1 MNASN
6 LQNLLDLNWSL
17 LKQALPSFERSLVKC
32 RDLDFSLPISFE
44 AEESLDALSSK
55 FSRVS
60 DIFTQKVLKTFIFVL
75 REDAPTFLDRMNLCE
90 KLGIIPSAEEL
101 IAIRD
106 LRNIIAHEYLSENL
120 VEIYMEIIELS
131 DDLLKAILETERF
144 FIKIKTFVNYRT

>member
-1 MNASN
+1 MNVSN
-6 LQNLLDLNWSL
+6 LQSLLDLNWNV

-32 RDLDFSLPISFE
+32 RNLDFSPPISFE
-44 AEESLDALSSK
+44 TEESLDALSSK

-60 DIFTQKVLKTFIFVL
+60 DIFTQKVLKSLIFVL

-90 KLGIIPSAEEL
+90 KLGIIPSAEEI

-120 VEIYMEIIELS
+120 VEIYTEVIQLS
-131 DDLLKAILETERF
+131 DNLLKAILQTEKF
-144 FIKIKTFVNYRT
+144 FLGRKN

>member
-6 LQNLLDLNWSL
+6 LKNLLDLNWNV

-32 RDLDFSLPISFE
+32 RDLDFSSPISFE
-44 AEESLDALSSK
+44 TEESLDALSSK

-60 DIFTQKVLKTFIFVL
+60 DIFTQKVLKTLVFVL

-90 KLGIIPSAEEL
+90 KLGIIPSAEEI

-120 VEIYMEIIELS
+120 VEIYMEIIRLS
-131 DDLLKAILETERF
+131 DSLLTAIIETENF
-144 FIKIKTFVNYRT
+144 FTKIKF

>member
-1 MNASN
+1 MNVSN
-6 LQNLLDLNWSL
+6 LQNLLDLNWNV

-32 RDLDFSLPISFE
+32 RDLDFTLPISFE
-44 AEESLDALSSK
+44 TEESLDALSSK

-60 DIFTQKVLKTFIFVL
+60 DIFTQKVLKTLIFVL

-90 KLGIIPSAEEL
+90 KLGIIPSAEEI

-120 VEIYMEIIELS
+120 FEVYMEIIQLS
-131 DDLLKAILETERF
+131 DNLLKAILQTEKF
-144 FIKIKTFVNYRT
+144 FLGRKN

>member
-6 LQNLLDLNWSL
+6 LQNLLDLNWRL
-17 LKQALPSFERSLVKC
+17 LKQALPSFERSLLKC

-60 DIFTQKVLKTFIFVL
+60 DIFTQKVLKTLIFVL

-131 DDLLKAILETERF
+131 DTLLKAIHQTERF
-144 FIKIKTFVNYRT
+144 LIEKKN

>member
-1 MNASN
+1 MNVSN

-17 LKQALPSFERSLVKC
+17 LKQALPPFERSLVKC

-44 AEESLDALSSK
+44 TEESLDALSSK

-75 REDAPTFLDRMNLCE
+75 REDAPIFLDRMNLCE

-131 DDLLKAILETERF
+131 DNLLKAILETERF
-144 FIKIKTFVNYRT
+144 FIKIKT

>member
-1 MNASN
+1 MNVSN
-6 LQNLLDLNWSL
+6 LQNLLNLNWNV

-32 RDLDFSLPISFE
+32 RDLDFSPPISFE
-44 AEESLDALSSK
+44 TEESLDALSSK

-60 DIFTQKVLKTFIFVL
+60 DIFTQKVLKTLIFVL

-90 KLGIIPSAEEL
+90 KLGIIPSAEEI

-120 VEIYMEIIELS
+120 VEIYTEIIQLS
-131 DDLLKAILETERF
+131 DNLLKAILQTEKF
-144 FIKIKTFVNYRT
+144 FSGRKN

>member
-1 MNASN
+1 MNVSN
-6 LQNLLDLNWSL
+6 IQNLLDLNWNA

-32 RDLDFSLPISFE
+32 RDLDFSSPISFE
-44 AEESLDALSSK
+44 TEESLDALSSK

-131 DDLLKAILETERF
+131 DNLLKAILETERF
-144 FIKIKTFVNYRT
+144 FIKIKT

>member
-106 LRNIIAHEYLSENL
+106 LRNISAHEYLSENL

-131 DDLLKAILETERF
+131 DTLLKAILETERF
-144 FIKIKTFVNYRT
+144 FIKIKT

>member
-6 LQNLLDLNWSL
+6 LESLLNLNWNL

-32 RDLDFSLPISFE
+32 RDIDFSPPISFE
-44 AEESLDALSSK
+44 TEESLDSLSSK

-60 DIFTQKVLKTFIFVL
+60 DIYTQKVIKTLLFLL

-90 KLGIIPSAEEL
+90 KLGIISSAEEL

-120 VEIYMEIIELS
+120 VEIYREIIQLS
-131 DDLLKAILETERF
+131 DNLMKSITLTDKFLSDRKFLPS
-144 FIKIKTFVNYRT
+144 

>member
-6 LQNLLDLNWSL
+6 LQNLLDLNWNV

-32 RDLDFSLPISFE
+32 RDLDFSSPISFE
-44 AEESLDALSSK
+44 TEESLDALSSK
-55 FSRVS
+55 FSRLS
-60 DIFTQKVLKTFIFVL
+60 DIFTQKALKTLIFVL

-90 KLGIIPSAEEL
+90 KLGIIPSAEEI

-120 VEIYMEIIELS
+120 VEIYMEIIRLS
-131 DDLLKAILETERF
+131 DSLLTAIIETENF
-144 FIKIKTFVNYRT
+144 FTKIKF

>member
-6 LQNLLDLNWSL
+6 LQNLLDLNWNL

-44 AEESLDALSSK
+44 TEESLDALSSK

-60 DIFTQKVLKTFIFVL
+60 DIFTQKVLKTLIFVL

-90 KLGIIPSAEEL
+90 KLGIIPSAEEV

-131 DDLLKAILETERF
+131 DGLLKAILETERF
-144 FIKIKTFVNYRT
+144 FIKIKT

>member
-6 LQNLLDLNWSL
+6 LESLLNLNWNL

-32 RDLDFSLPISFE
+32 RDIDFSPPISFE
-44 AEESLDALSSK
+44 TEESLDSLSSK

-60 DIFTQKVLKTFIFVL
+60 DIYTQKVIKTLLFFL

-101 IAIRD
+101 IEIRD

-120 VEIYMEIIELS
+120 VEIYREIIQLS
-131 DDLLKAILETERF
+131 DNLMKSITLTDKFLSDRKFLPS
-144 FIKIKTFVNYRT
+144 

>member
-1 MNASN
+1 MNTSN
-6 LQNLLDLNWSL
+6 LESLLNLNWNL

-32 RDLDFSLPISFE
+32 RDIDFSPPISFE
-44 AEESLDALSSK
+44 TEESLDSLSSK

-60 DIFTQKVLKTFIFVL
+60 DIYTQKVIKTLLFLL

-106 LRNIIAHEYLSENL
+106 LRNIIAHEYLSENFL
-120 VEIYMEIIELS
+120 EIYRGIIQLS
-131 DDLLKAILETERF
+131 DNLMKSITLTDKFLSERKFLLS
-144 FIKIKTFVNYRT
+144 

>member
-1 MNASN
+1 MNTSN
-6 LQNLLDLNWSL
+6 LENLLNLNWSL
-17 LKQALPSFERSLVKC
+17 LKQALPSFARSLVKC
-32 RDLDFSLPISFE
+32 RDIDFSPPISFE
-44 AEESLDALSSK
+44 TEESLDALSSK

-60 DIFTQKVLKTFIFVL
+60 DIYTQKVIKTLLFFL

-120 VEIYMEIIELS
+120 VEIYREIIQLS
-131 DDLLKAILETERF
+131 DNLIKSITLTDKFLSDRKFLLS
-144 FIKIKTFVNYRT
+144 

>member
-1 MNASN
+1 MNVSN
-6 LQNLLDLNWSL
+6 LQHLLDLNWNV

-32 RDLDFSLPISFE
+32 RDLDFSPPISFE
-44 AEESLDALSSK
+44 TEESLDALSSK

-60 DIFTQKVLKTFIFVL
+60 DIFTQKVLKSLIFVL

-90 KLGIIPSAEEL
+90 KLGIIPSAEEI

-120 VEIYMEIIELS
+120 VEIYMEIIQLS
-131 DDLLKAILETERF
+131 DNLLKAILQTEKF
-144 FIKIKTFVNYRT
+144 FLGRKN

>member
-1 MNASN
+1 M
-6 LQNLLDLNWSL
+6 NWSL

-44 AEESLDALSSK
+44 TEESLDALSSK

-60 DIFTQKVLKTFIFVL
+60 DIFTQKALKSLIFVL

-131 DDLLKAILETERF
+131 DNLLKAILETERF
-144 FIKIKTFVNYRT
+144 FIKIKT

>member
-1 MNASN
+1 MDS
-6 LQNLLDLNWSL
+6 
-17 LKQALPSFERSLVKC
+17 
-32 RDLDFSLPISFE
+32 
-44 AEESLDALSSK
+44 LSSK

-60 DIFTQKVLKTFIFVL
+60 DIYTQKVIKTLLFLL

-120 VEIYMEIIELS
+120 LEIYREIIQLS
-131 DDLLKAILETERF
+131 DNLLKAIFHTEKFFLER
-144 FIKIKTFVNYRT
+144 KN

>member
-1 MNASN
+1 MNVSN
-6 LQNLLDLNWSL
+6 LQNLLDLNWNV

-32 RDLDFSLPISFE
+32 RNLDFSPPISFE
-44 AEESLDALSSK
+44 TEESLDALSSK

-60 DIFTQKVLKTFIFVL
+60 DIFTQKVLKTLIFVL

-90 KLGIIPSAEEL
+90 KLGIIPSAEEI

-120 VEIYMEIIELS
+120 VEIYTEVIQLS
-131 DDLLKAILETERF
+131 DNLLKAILQTEKF
-144 FIKIKTFVNYRT
+144 FLGRKN

>member
-144 FIKIKTFVNYRT
+144 FIKIKT

>member
-1 MNASN
+1 MNDSN
-6 LQNLLDLNWSL
+6 LQNLLDLNCNL

-44 AEESLDALSSK
+44 TEESLDALSSK

-60 DIFTQKVLKTFIFVL
+60 DIFTQKVLKTLIFVL

-131 DDLLKAILETERF
+131 DNLLKAILETERF
-144 FIKIKTFVNYRT
+144 FIKIKT

>member
-6 LQNLLDLNWSL
+6 LESLLNLNWNL

-32 RDLDFSLPISFE
+32 RDIDFSPPISFE
-44 AEESLDALSSK
+44 TEESLDALSSK

-60 DIFTQKVLKTFIFVL
+60 DIYTQKVIKTLLFFL

-120 VEIYMEIIELS
+120 VEIYREIIQLS
-131 DDLLKAILETERF
+131 DNLMKSITLTDKFLSDRKFLLS
-144 FIKIKTFVNYRT
+144 

>member
-106 LRNIIAHEYLSENL
+106 LRNIIAHEYLNENL

-131 DDLLKAILETERF
+131 DTLLKAILETERF
-144 FIKIKTFVNYRT
+144 FIKIKT